1 MHGYLPYP
9 RSPPPAILY
18 LPPNR
23 TQSSSPPTTAY
34 TLASTRLQKPLSPPT
49 IPPPLRQKKLAFLKQ
64 HTTLGSVVGVTWG
77 LPHLPQEPAKFAADV
92 IPI

>member
-34 TLASTRLQKPLSPPT
+34 TLASTRLQKPFSPNDTAAPSAEEACIPETAYDPGERGRRYLGPT
-49 IPPPLRQKKLAFLKQ
+49 PFTAR
-64 HTTLGSVVGVTWG
+64 TR
-77 LPHLPQEPAKFAADV
+77 
-92 IPI
+92 